1 MGCTQQSRLQLEDTT
16 ITHSPSVSAMKAST
30 RHAANESDL
39 SVLAFPS
46 SSRPR
51 FVRTISTTNVPKV
64 QASSHSSI
72 VLESTATDQ
81 YSLVGASLIRSQ
93 ISSCDNETPTIPNLH
108 PFRPNH
114 NSDVTVNAL
123 EVDSDDEDS
132 SDETSRN
139 SSITSYGTTQ
149 SMVILKDDEDKVAAS
164 FVEYVEYVHAI
175 DATGDTDFDMGSS
188 NGSIETSPSITETPP
203 SSGRGRGVISWH
215 TLETIDEGDMISPF
229 DELVAYKTMTQIA
242 VVDIKLT
249 PALEDAS
256 RLPVILVT
264 PPVEHDTPKNDNS
277 VIRGHSTAWSRRE
290 RTSLR

>member
-1 MGCTQQSRLQLEDTT
+1 
-16 ITHSPSVSAMKAST
+16 MKAST

-72 VLESTATDQ
+72 VLESTATDR
-81 YSLVGASLIRSQ
+81 YSLVGASLPSRSQ
-93 ISSCDNETPTIPNLH
+93 FSSCDNETPTFPSLH
-108 PFRPNH
+108 PSRPNQ
-114 NSDVTVNAL
+114 NSDITVTAL
-123 EVDSDDEDS
+123 EVDADDEDS

-149 SMVILKDDEDKVAAS
+149 SIVSLKDDEDKVTVS

-215 TLETIDEGDMISPF
+215 TLETIDEGDMISPL
-229 DELVAYKTMTQIA
+229 DELVAYKTMTQIE

-249 PALEDAS
+249 PALEEAS

-264 PPVEHDTPKNDNS
+264 SPVEHDTPKNDNS